1 MTRPESCPDLLLE
14 HAVKEAFEPEPE
26 RPRRLDELDELV
38 LRQMATRRIGR
49 AAVRP
54 ADAWLTA
61 LLGTLTTAAAIV
73 ATGGHLQPGATVPEL
88 TFFAAAG
95 GIGAATAQL
104 LAGRKERMLAVRAA
118 RA

>member
-1 MTRPESCPDLLLE
+1 MTRPESFPDLLLE
-14 HAVKEAFEPEPE
+14 HAVKEAFEPESE

-38 LRQMATRRIGR
+38 LRQMAMRRIGR
-49 AAVRP
+49 ATVRP

-61 LLGTLTTAAAIV
+61 MLGTLTTAVAIM
-73 ATGGHLQPGATVPEL
+73 ATGGHLQPGATVLEL

-104 LAGRKERMLAVRAA
+104 LAGRRERTLAVRAA
-118 RA
+118 HA